1 MATNEF
7 ISAEQREVVAGA
19 IRRLGVC
26 EAARRLGISNES
38 ILRLAGD
45 FGSQSGT
52 EALAVQRLD
61 RLAG

>member
-1 MATNEF
+1 MAVDEF
-7 ISAEQREVVAGA
+7 ISTEQRAVVASA
-19 IRRLGVC
+19 IRRLGVS

-45 FGSQSGT
+45 FGSQAGT

-61 RLAG
+61 RLA